1 MVQVKNTY
9 VFFNVKGNEPAFS
22 CWDMMK
28 INILIH
34 FELMETGD
42 ETLESCIGGIGCR
55 KSIGDEDQ
63 NYLDSTSQISINRIN
78 GKGFGG
84 A

>member
-1 MVQVKNTY
+1 
-9 VFFNVKGNEPAFS
+9 
-22 CWDMMK
+22 MMK

-42 ETLESCIGGIGCR
+42 EILESCIAGIGCR

-63 NYLDSTSQISINRIN
+63 NSLVSTSQISINRIN
-78 GKGFGG
+78 GNGFGG